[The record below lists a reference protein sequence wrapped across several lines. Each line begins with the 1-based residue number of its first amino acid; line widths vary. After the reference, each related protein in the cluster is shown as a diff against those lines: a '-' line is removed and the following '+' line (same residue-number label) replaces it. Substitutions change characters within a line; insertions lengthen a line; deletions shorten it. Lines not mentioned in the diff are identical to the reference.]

1 MLHLCINYLQIQFL
15 ESLLGMWL
23 EYESSIQALKSWMA
37 SQEERLKRKHRIEDL
52 TSVQNALK
60 DCQVGFSYC
69 TNTSLSE
76 HVLPLHAVIIT
87 PFWVHVFIPKL
98 LIFRKWKSW

>member
-15 ESLLGMWL
+15 ESLLEMWL

-76 HVLPLHAVIIT
+76 HGLPLHAVIIT

-98 LIFRKWKSW
+98 LTFRKWKSW